1 MNVGE
6 IREALD
12 KFPADASF
20 RVGISIPDLYINTV
34 ANASITGNTAEAED
48 CTEVR
53 FVANVPE
60 RTPPM
65 FRPLTPAESEDANTN
80 LEGSVPAS

>member
-1 MNVGE
+1 MTIGE
-6 IREALD
+6 LREALD
-12 KFPADASF
+12 KFPEDATL

-34 ANASITGNTAEAED
+34 ANGAITGNHVDPAQ

-53 FVANVPE
+53 FVATVPE

-65 FRPLTPAESEDANTN
+65 FRQQLVPGNDDADTD
-80 LEGSVPAS
+80 EQGAV